1 MLKFLKIILFFF
13 TLSFA
18 YPIYTIPIQKEKS
31 LQIQKAVKVYQY
43 LYDLKKLNEILKK
56 LYFSNDFKKA
66 SETAELSV
74 KNPKSKY
81 SYEDIEVLLKILNGV
96 NPYNDSIGFYDSEKN
111 IGGGYIKDIEDKFD
125 EKYQMYLD
133 DYPLSEVI
141 NKNFNV
147 IEKNINYNL
156 QRLNIN
162 LKREKNIRPF
172 IKNIFQN
179 LIIAL
184 NEIINETNELKNLGV
199 LKPFTISED
208 EKYLMPKNWAQTD
221 GNTTLADIVNFILN
235 GDKRYNFYGIE
246 YFYDKIYKDDTKPF
260 VIMY

>member
-18 YPIYTIPIQKEKS
+18 YPLYTIPIQKEKS
-31 LQIQKAVKVYQY
+31 LQIQQAVKIYQY

-56 LYFSNDFKKA
+56 LYFSNGFKKA
-66 SETAELSV
+66 SESAELAI

-81 SYEDIEVLLKILNGV
+81 SYEDIEILLKILNGV
-96 NPYNDSIGFYDSEKN
+96 NPYNDSIGSYDFEKN
-111 IGGGYIKDIEDKFD
+111 IGGGYIKDIKDKFN
-125 EKYQMYLD
+125 EKYKMYLD
-133 DYPLSEVI
+133 NYPLSEVI

-156 QRLNIN
+156 QQLNIN

-184 NEIINETNELKNLGV
+184 NEIMNETNKLKNLGI
-199 LKPFTISED
+199 LKPFTIGED
-208 EKYLMPKNWAQTD
+208 KKYLMPNNWAQTD
-221 GNTTLADIVNFILN
+221 GNTTLADIINFILN
-235 GDKRYNFYGIE
+235 GSKKYNFYGVK
-246 YFYDKIYKDDTKPF
+246 YFYDRIYKNDTKPF
-260 VIMY
+260 IIIN